1 MWKILTA
8 ASTAV
13 ALLGAPALADMAEW
27 DTSADSMVDQEEF
40 GTGFGEG
47 GTFGE
52 WDADQNQQLTEDEW
66 TTGFGDNYDE
76 EKFGA
81 FSDWDENQDTN
92 LDENEFNQGVFG
104 GYDQDEDEMWGEE
117 EYSAYEEDEWF

>member
-27 DTSADSMVDQEEF
+27 DANADSSIDQTEF

-47 GTFGE
+47 DTFGE
-52 WDADQNQQLTEDEW
+52 WDADADEQLTEDEW
-66 TTGFGDNYDE
+66 NTGFGDNYE
-76 EKFGA
+76 QEQFGA
-81 FSDWDENQDTN
+81 FSDWDENQDTY

-104 GYDQDEDEMWGEE
+104 AYDQDEDDAWGEQ